1 MELAKKL
8 GIANRTE
15 NWKTARTL
23 SPLFGERAVVLARRL
38 GEPLITPAS
47 DVTLELFW
55 KGARDYR
62 VDKDKKEREKR
73 FVESCRRLFPKL
85 REKIKA
91 YDGFR
96 DLKDWNYD
104 ILSENQR
111 TRLLNNL
118 LNTEID
124 VMLESPGRL
133 YIGEAKYKSGFH
145 ADSKL
150 VLVHQ
155 LVRQYV
161 TAKVLVDVAGSKQ
174 EVVPFVITEN
184 SRRFGRSRRPD
195 QMRFM
200 MDRYCLKAGNCL
212 TWDEGRGAGIRAA
225 GWRSWMKR
233 KPGPRSA
240 SRLLQRLTWE
250 RTDWRRPKAR
260 GGAVV
265 TA

>member
-1 MELAKKL
+1 MDSAKKL

-23 SPLFGERAVVLARRL
+23 SPLFGERAVLLARRL
-38 GEPLITPAS
+38 GEPLTTPAS

-62 VDKDKKEREKR
+62 VGKDKEECEKR
-73 FVESCRRLFPKL
+73 FVKSCRRLFPKL

-96 DLKDWNYD
+96 DLRQRNYD
-104 ILSENQR
+104 ILSESQR

-124 VMLESPGRL
+124 VVLDCPGRL

-145 ADSKL
+145 ADSNL

-161 TAKVLVDVAGSKQ
+161 TAKVVVDVEGSKQ
-174 EVVPFVITEN
+174 KVVPFVITEK
-184 SRRFGRSRRPD
+184 SQRSGRSGRSPVARPD
-195 QMRFM
+195 PIH
-200 MDRYCLKAGNCL
+200 DGSILL
-212 TWDEGRGAGIRAA
+212 EGGQLSEVG
-225 GWRSWMKR
+225 
-233 KPGPRSA
+233 
-240 SRLLQRLTWE
+240 
-250 RTDWRRPKAR
+250 
-260 GGAVV
+260 
-265 TA
+265 